1 MKEIFSKNAPN
12 PIGPY
17 SQAVKRGNM
26 IFISGQIAIDSITQ
40 EIKNDNIA
48 SETTLVMENIKSILK
63 ELRCDMNTIVK
74 CSIFLSDMKYFKAV
88 NEIYGKYFTKPF
100 PARET
105 IAVKNLPRDVN
116 VEISA
121 IAICN

>member
-17 SQAVKRGNM
+17 SQAVKHGNM

-105 IAVKNLPRDVN
+105 IAVKNLPKDVN

>member
-17 SQAVKRGNM
+17 SQAVKHGNM
-26 IFISGQIAIDSITQ
+26 IFISGQIAIDSITK
-40 EIKNDNIA
+40 EIKNDNIIN
-48 SETTLVMENIKSILK
+48 ETTLVMENIKSILK

-74 CSIFLSDMKYFKAV
+74 CSIFLSEMKYFKAV

-105 IAVKNLPRDVN
+105 IAVKNLPKDVN

>member
-17 SQAVKRGNM
+17 SQAVKHGNM
-26 IFISGQIAIDSITQ
+26 IFISGQIAIDSITK
-40 EIKNDNIA
+40 EIKNDNIIN
-48 SETTLVMENIKSILK
+48 ETTLVMENIKSILK

-74 CSIFLSDMKYFKAV
+74 CSIFLSDMKYFKDV

-105 IAVKNLPRDVN
+105 IAVKNLPKDVN

>member
-17 SQAVKRGNM
+17 SQAVKHGNM
-26 IFISGQIAIDSITQ
+26 IFISGQIAIDSITK
-40 EIKNDNIA
+40 EIKNDNIIN
-48 SETTLVMENIKSILK
+48 ETTLVMENIKSILK

-105 IAVKNLPRDVN
+105 IAVKNLPKDVN